1 MNRLFLKVFL
11 WFWATVIILGI
22 SLVLSFVLGPK
33 GSFMPWQNAQ
43 WVANRVVSEMD
54 AHGIAGAN
62 RLLHSVEKSQR
73 IDACLFDQAGMPL
86 AGGHCETLL
95 PLMRRPPGPPGRMD
109 GMAGP
114 DAMNGMNPMNRSKD
128 WSVYRSL
135 MTQRSR
141 DGRIYY
147 LASQMDYGPQDAHN
161 TILGILTHLLL
172 LLVVSSVICYL
183 LTRQLTRPILRLQ
196 EASTRIA
203 DGQLEARVDASVEH
217 RGDEFGDLGR
227 DFNAM
232 ATRIQDLLSSQRQL
246 ISDVSHEVRSP
257 LARMNLAVDLARR
270 RLGQDPAFD
279 RLEIDLE
286 KLNEM
291 VGRLLTIA
299 KLEGGA
305 APFERKTVE
314 LCHLVGEI
322 LEDAQM
328 EARERN
334 CTIAYECS
342 GDFKVSGDE
351 NLLRSAIEN
360 VVRNAV
366 YYTHPNTEICVALT
380 SRSAAEETTV
390 ALTVSDRGPGVP
402 ETDTEKIFKP
412 FYRVAEA
419 RDRQS
424 GGAGLGLA
432 IASRVI
438 SMHRGSVA
446 AANRDGGGLEV
457 TMVLPATS

>member
-1 MNRLFLKVFL
+1 MKVFL

-33 GSFMPWQNAQ
+33 GTFMPWQSAQ

-62 RLLHSVEKSQR
+62 RLLRGVERSQM
-73 IDACLFDQAGMPL
+73 IDACLFDQTGTPIAGD
-86 AGGHCETLL
+86 HCAALL
-95 PLMRRPPGPPGRMD
+95 PLMRRPLPPGLPQDMN
-109 GMAGP
+109 P
-114 DAMNGMNPMNRSKD
+114 MNGMNSMNGSKD

-135 MTQRSR
+135 MGQRSR

-147 LASQMDYGPQDAHN
+147 LASQMDYGAQDAHK
-161 TILGILTHLLL
+161 TTFGLLRRVLLL
-172 LLVVSSVICYL
+172 LLISSVVCYL
-183 LTRQLTRPILRLQ
+183 LTRQLTRPILRLR
-196 EASTRIA
+196 EASTQIA
-203 DGQLEARVDASVEH
+203 EGQLEARVDSTVAH

-232 ATRIQDLLSSQRQL
+232 AGRIQDLLSSQRQL
-246 ISDVSHEVRSP
+246 ISDMSHEVRSP
-257 LARMNLAVDLARR
+257 LARMNLAVDLGRR
-270 RLGQDPAFD
+270 RLGDDPAFD

-305 APFERKTVE
+305 APIERKTVE
-314 LCHLVGEI
+314 LCRVVGEI
-322 LEDAQM
+322 VEDAQM

-334 CTIAYECS
+334 CTIAYKCE
-342 GDFKVSGDE
+342 GDFKVTGDE
-351 NLLRSAIEN
+351 NLLRSAVEN
-360 VVRNAV
+360 VIRNAV
-366 YYTHPNTEICVALT
+366 YYTHPNTEIGVALI
-380 SRSAAEETTV
+380 SRSTAEKSTV
-390 ALTVSDRGPGVP
+390 ALIVSDRGPGVP
-402 ETDTEKIFKP
+402 EADTEKIFKP

-419 RDRQS
+419 RDRLS

-438 SMHRGSVA
+438 SMHGGEIA
-446 AANRDGGGLEV
+446 AANRAGGGLEV
-457 TMVLPATS
+457 TMELPASS

>member
-1 MNRLFLKVFL
+1 MKVFL

-22 SLVLSFVLGPK
+22 SLVLSVVLGPK
-33 GSFMPWQNAQ
+33 GSFMPWQSAQ
-43 WVANRVVSEMD
+43 WVANRVVRELD

-62 RLLHSVEKSQR
+62 RLLRGVEKSQM
-73 IDACLFDQAGMPL
+73 IDACLFDQTGMPI
-86 AGGHCETLL
+86 AGDHCEALR
-95 PLMRRPPGPPGRMD
+95 PLMRRPPGLPGPPGRMD
-109 GMAGP
+109 GM
-114 DAMNGMNPMNRSKD
+114 DAMNGMNPMNGSKD

-135 MTQRSR
+135 MRQRSR

-161 TILGILTHLLL
+161 TVLGIVTHLGL

-183 LTRQLTRPILRLQ
+183 LTRQLTGPILRLR
-196 EASTRIA
+196 EASTQIA
-203 DGQLEARVDASVEH
+203 DGQLQARVDSSVEH

-232 ATRIQDLLSSQRQL
+232 AARIQDLLSSQRQL

-257 LARMNLAVDLARR
+257 LARMNLALDLARR
-270 RLGQDPAFD
+270 RLGNDPAFD
-279 RLEIDLE
+279 RMEIDLE

-305 APFERKTVE
+305 APIERKPVE
-314 LCHLVGEI
+314 LCRLVGEI
-322 LEDAQM
+322 VDDAQM
-328 EARERN
+328 EARERQ
-334 CTIAYECS
+334 CTIAFECS
-342 GDFKVSGDE
+342 VDFTVSGDE
-351 NLLRSAIEN
+351 SLLRSAIEN
-360 VVRNAV
+360 VIRNAV
-366 YYTHPNTEICVALT
+366 YYTHPNTEIGVALV
-380 SRSAAEETTV
+380 SRGTGEKSVVT
-390 ALTVSDRGPGVP
+390 LTVSDRGPGVP

-438 SMHRGSVA
+438 GMHRGA
-446 AANRDGGGLEV
+446 IIAANRTGGGLEV
-457 TMVLPATS
+457 TMEFAATS